1 MHIIRLVVPN
11 QFLGRTKFCASSTT
25 KGIMVNMV
33 SIEEKRPSQLY
44 VDLKAIMHNVKEI
57 RRLLSPKTEI
67 MAVIKASAYGGGSI
81 EIAKV
86 LVQNGIERFAVAI
99 PEEAI
104 VLRKSGIDKPILVLT
119 PPTLSDLQSI
129 VEYNLIPSIS
139 DIETAKEL
147 NELCY
152 TNNKRLKIHVEID
165 TGMGRTGTQP
175 EEAISLITQINTL
188 SSLEVEGLFAHFS
201 SAESDAE
208 YTRKQIYIF
217 EKTVN
222 ELIQQGINIAIR
234 HVCNSAGIV
243 LFPETHY
250 EFVRLGLMLYGYYP
264 DEALKGKLSL
274 KPSLILKTKI
284 IHIKDVPA
292 ETSISYNRTFT
303 TKRPSRIAT
312 LPIGYA
318 DGFKRALS
326 NKGFVLVNGRKA
338 PIAGRI
344 CMDLSMIDVTDIPN
358 VKKGDEVIIF
368 DNTNITVE
376 ELAELC
382 GTISYEI
389 ISTISPRI
397 PRVYI

>member
-1 MHIIRLVVPN
+1 
-11 QFLGRTKFCASSTT
+11 
-25 KGIMVNMV
+25 MV